1 MGVDVA
7 EAAGEG
13 VISTFGSPLPPSQA
27 ERTSMPAE
35 ARAMSHLIG
44 AASPAARY
52 IRSGAL
58 TPMSERARASASFA
72 AAHSFSRALDSASS
86 SETTRHFS

>member
-13 VISTFGSPLPPSQA
+13 VIGAVGSPLPPPQA
-27 ERTSMPAE
+27 EKTSAATT
-35 ARAMSHLIG
+35 ARAASHLIG
-44 AASPAARY
+44 ILGLPRY

-58 TPMSERARASASFA
+58 TPISERARASTSFA